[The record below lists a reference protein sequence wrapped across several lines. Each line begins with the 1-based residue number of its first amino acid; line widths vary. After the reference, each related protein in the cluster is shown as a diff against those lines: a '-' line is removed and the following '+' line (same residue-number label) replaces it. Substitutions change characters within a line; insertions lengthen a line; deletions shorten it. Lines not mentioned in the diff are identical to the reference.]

1 MRKSAKNKSNTLNV
15 QINFQNKII
24 TGKVS
29 VPKKTEAGSPTKKK
43 QTESPK
49 KVKPDVPKFNETP
62 KKVKKVKKVISNIT
76 SPGQQTSQRVAIL
89 DESNSDLPTNIE
101 LENRFLSYQVR
112 ALQDQLKIPA
122 KDSIFSDIMSN
133 DQNTEIQNLKNQLR
147 CAYDVIEK

>member
-62 KKVKKVKKVISNIT
+62 KKVKKVKKVISSIT
-76 SPGQQTSQRVAIL
+76 SPGQQTSQRAIL

-122 KDSIFSDIMSN
+122 KDSIFSDIMSQASSN
-133 DQNTEIQNLKNQLR
+133 DQKTEI
-147 CAYDVIEK
+147 